1 MSAAAAAVCGFA
13 DEATATVAL
22 AWFLPG
28 SKGGML
34 VREGETAAAEAAIEG
49 DGDATRLTL
58 RVEGVVEC
66 EADLKPRPG
75 LVPLPAAPVEIGLG
89 EPSAAPCAVR
99 ATIRDGAER
108 RLDCDG
114 HIASWASDPTE
125 GASIFRFL
133 AFPGP
138 DRSLLVAA
146 AARPDGAETHGDEG
160 VAAWQLDP
168 EGEANAFGEALLST
182 QYDGGGVQVRTGLE
196 LWRQQPD
203 SPPLRAAG
211 RLLHRTVVELGPVT
225 ATALRTSAEGSE
237 GIGGYLI
244 WRR

>member
-1 MSAAAAAVCGFA
+1 MSAAAAACGFA

-22 AWFLPG
+22 AWSLPG
-28 SKGGML
+28 SEGGMI
-34 VREGETAAAEAAIEG
+34 VREGETLAAEAAIAG

-58 RVEGVVEC
+58 HAEGVEC
-66 EADLKPRPG
+66 EAVLKARPG
-75 LVPLPAAPVEIGLG
+75 LLPLPAAPVEIGLG
-89 EPSAAPCAVR
+89 EPSGAACTVR

-108 RLDCDG
+108 RLDCEG
-114 HIASWASDPTE
+114 YVARWASDPTE
-125 GASIFRFL
+125 GASVFRFL
-133 AFPGP
+133 ALPGP
-138 DRSLLVAA
+138 DRSLLLAA

-182 QYDGGGVQVRTGLE
+182 QYDGDGVQVRAGLE

-225 ATALRTSAEGSE
+225 AATLHTSAEGSE

>member
-1 MSAAAAAVCGFA
+1 MSAAAAAVSGFA

-22 AWFLPG
+22 AWSLAG
-28 SKGGML
+28 SDGGMI
-34 VREGETAAAEAAIEG
+34 VREGETLAADAAIEG

-58 RVEGVVEC
+58 RAEGVEC
-66 EADLKPRPG
+66 EADLKPQPG
-75 LVPLPAAPVEIGLG
+75 LLPLPATQVEIGLG
-89 EPSAAPCAVR
+89 EPSAAACAVR

-108 RLDCDG
+108 RLDCEG
-114 HIASWASDPTE
+114 HVTRWASDPTE
-125 GASIFRFL
+125 GVSVFRFL

-182 QYDGGGVQVRTGLE
+182 QYDGDGIQVRTGLE
-196 LWRQQPD
+196 LWRPQAD

-211 RLLHRTVVELGPVT
+211 RLLHGTVIELGPVT
-225 ATALRTSAEGSE
+225 AAALHTSAEGSE